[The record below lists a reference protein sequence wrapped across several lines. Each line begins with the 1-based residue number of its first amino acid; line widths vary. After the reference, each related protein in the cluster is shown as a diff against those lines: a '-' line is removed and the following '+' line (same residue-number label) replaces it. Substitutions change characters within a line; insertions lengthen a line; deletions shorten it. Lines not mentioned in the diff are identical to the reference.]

1 VVATREVLA
10 GASLSEVYDW
20 LRVLTAFDLTFLV
33 LGALLF
39 GPLTSE

>member
-1 VVATREVLA
+1 VL
-10 GASLSEVYDW
+10 DW
-20 LRVLTAFDLTFLV
+20 VRVLCAFDLIVLV